1 MMADRNEL
9 PRQDHKGVV
18 ITGASFGLLV
28 LLFLAEIIPLA
39 IDKRLLIALLAVSLI
54 GAAIG
59 FKLIVD
65 AGNNAA
71 LIRDLDESNRRI
83 RDVEL
88 EKRKEQLNALQSQ
101 INPHFLYNTLDT
113 IRGMAIERDCEDVSD
128 VVAALSSM
136 FKYNM
141 DFSSSLV
148 NIQSEIEQIRRFMDI
163 QEQRFPGKYQFEE
176 IFECSNDDLLQTLI
190 PKFTLQPLVENAV
203 SHGLKSRREGGI
215 LTMRYINTGHSF
227 VIVVSDNGVGMN
239 DETVR
244 SLNEMFVDP
253 HARNEE
259 GYHASD
265 VGIALPNV
273 AARLRMYLGEEGDL
287 HIDSTPEIGTDVTIT
302 LPLKRKDETGTDTL

>member
-1 MMADRNEL
+1 MADRNSSFK
-9 PRQDHKGVV
+9 KGNKGIL
-18 ITGASFGLLV
+18 ITGASFGLL
-28 LLFLAEIIPLA
+28 LFLFLTEIIPVNV
-39 IDKRLLIALLAVSLI
+39 DKRLLIGLMVVALVGSV
-54 GAAIG
+54 IG
-59 FKLIVD
+59 FKFIID
-65 AGNNAA
+65 ASNNAV

-88 EKRKEQLNALQSQ
+88 EKQKEQLNALQSQ

-163 QEQRFPGKYQFEE
+163 QEQRFPGKYQFKEV
-176 IFECSNDDLLQTLI
+176 FECSNEDLLQILI

-203 SHGLKSRREGGI
+203 SHGLKSRRKGGI
-215 LTMRYINTGHSF
+215 LTMKYINAGHSF
-227 VIVVSDNGVGMN
+227 MIVVSDNGVGMN

-244 SLNEMFVDP
+244 SLNEMFIDP
-253 HARNEE
+253 QARNQE

-273 AARLRMYLGEEGDL
+273 AARLKMYLGEEGDL